1 MGGAING
8 GRILGKHPDNYSL
21 EDKHVTGRGAW
32 IPTTS
37 NDAFWTGITQWF
49 GITSE
54 MGLNY
59 ILPNMENFGCS
70 LFSEADMY
78 SGGTATISG
87 CGGESVQM
95 KQRFFVTEPRLL
107 NPDEQKSFCKKIVD
121 AMGDVTTRCVVLD
134 QILASAPARR
144 RLGLGNRILET
155 VATLDVVTEVSS
167 DETDIGAAV
176 AEVTNDPDFQ
186 ESAAESVEMEVIV
199 EGSVQITSSP
209 TSSPTGAP
217 SSSPTR
223 PEVCSLFTSA
233 MFDNIAAS
241 TPDTLYTHT
250 GFCYAVDT
258 WNSANPDAQVFMDGT
273 EMQRKQELASFFGN
287 TAHETGDF
295 LYARE
300 IEPCNTIAV
309 DGGGTTFCQ
318 PTG

>member
-95 KQRFFVTEPRLL
+95 KQRFFVTEV
-107 NPDEQKSFCKKIVD
+107 S
-121 AMGDVTTRCVVLD
+121 VLD
-134 QILASAPARR
+134 YACLFC
-144 RLGLGNRILET
+144 
-155 VATLDVVTEVSS
+155 TLS
-167 DETDIGAAV
+167 
-176 AEVTNDPDFQ
+176 
-186 ESAAESVEMEVIV
+186 
-199 EGSVQITSSP
+199 
-209 TSSPTGAP
+209 
-217 SSSPTR
+217 
-223 PEVCSLFTSA
+223 
-233 MFDNIAAS
+233 
-241 TPDTLYTHT
+241 
-250 GFCYAVDT
+250 
-258 WNSANPDAQVFMDGT
+258 
-273 EMQRKQELASFFGN
+273 
-287 TAHETGDF
+287 
-295 LYARE
+295 
-300 IEPCNTIAV
+300 
-309 DGGGTTFCQ
+309 
-318 PTG
+318 